1 MRILVTG
8 GAGFIGSHV
17 VDAYI
22 KAGHE
27 VVVLDNFSTG
37 SWDNVHPGVVDACE
51 VDICDRQA
59 VREVLKDFCPDVVN
73 HHAAMVDVIEC
84 QKNPDKACS
93 INIDGT
99 WILLQEAWAIGV
111 KKFVFASSG
120 GAIYG
125 ECPTPALETYPVKP
139 CGVYGR
145 SKLHA
150 EGAVR
155 EYRKKL
161 STVILRYGNVYGPRG
176 ERDVIS
182 AFEEAV
188 EVGEPLIIYGDGEQ
202 VRDFIHVEDV
212 ARANVLAL
220 EHEGIFNIATGVSTS
235 ILDLAQLIV
244 GRRNVLHHCLPP
256 REGEIRES
264 RLNVSLAK
272 EVLDFEA
279 SPL

>member
-17 VDAYI
+17 VDAYLA
-22 KAGHE
+22 AGHE
-27 VVVLDNFSTG
+27 VEVFDDLSTG
-37 SWDNVHPGVVDACE
+37 IQSYYNLYEA
-51 VDICDRQA
+51 DIRDRQA
-59 VREVLKDFCPDVVN
+59 VRDVLGDFHPDVVN

-84 QKNPDKACS
+84 QNDPDKACA

-99 WILLQEAWAIGV
+99 LILLEQALAAGV

-120 GAIYG
+120 GIYG

-139 CGVYGR
+139 SGVYGY
-145 SKLHA
+145 SKLRA
-150 EGAVR
+150 ELNVLGF
-155 EYRKKL
+155 RKKL

-176 ERDVIS
+176 YRGVIP
-182 AFEEAV
+182 AFEDA
-188 EVGEPLIIYGDGEQ
+188 LSTQRLLAIYGDGKQ
-202 VRDFIHVEDV
+202 VRDFIGVADV

-235 ILDLAQLIV
+235 IRDLARSIAPSDP
-244 GRRNVLHHCLPP
+244 CDYYPP

-264 RLNVSLAK
+264 RLDVTKAR
-272 EVLDFEA
+272 EVMGFEA
-279 SPL
+279 APL